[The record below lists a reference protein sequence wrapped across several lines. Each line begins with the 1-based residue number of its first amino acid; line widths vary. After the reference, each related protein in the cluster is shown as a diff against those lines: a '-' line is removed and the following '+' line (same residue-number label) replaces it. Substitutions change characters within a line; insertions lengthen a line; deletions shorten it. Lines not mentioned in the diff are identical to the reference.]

1 MMRVLSVLLAVVLLA
16 SCRSTKKIQTAI
28 AQKDTAGTVRVAPP
42 VATFDSAA
50 YMKGLLQ
57 SLDSGRIE
65 YKSFSAKIN
74 VDYRD
79 ANDKKYDLNVNVRML
94 KDSIIWMS
102 VNAILGIEGIRLIVT
117 KDSVKMLNKQD
128 KVYTARSIDYLQ
140 EVTALPLNLSVLQDL
155 IIGNPVFLDSNLI
168 SFSSNSA
175 DNTISMLSLGKWIKN
190 MVTINEKQRKL
201 LRSKLDDANITK
213 SRTADLTYGDYENK
227 NGVLFAEKRKI
238 TVVEKKKLDVGLEFK
253 QYEFNGEVSF
263 PFTIPK
269 NYKHS
274 KI

>member
-16 SCRSTKKIQTAI
+16 SCRSTKNIQTAI
-28 AQKDTAGTVRVAPP
+28 GQKDTSGAARIAPP
-42 VATFDSAA
+42 VASFDSAA
-50 YMKGLLQ
+50 YMKGLLR
-57 SLDSGRIE
+57 SMDSGRIDF
-65 YKSFSAKIN
+65 KSFSAKIN

-117 KDSVKMLNKQD
+117 EDSVKMLNKQD
-128 KVYTARSIDYLQ
+128 KVYTVRSIDYLQ
-140 EVTALPLNLSVLQDL
+140 EITALPLNLSVLQDL
-155 IIGNPVFLDSNLI
+155 IIGNPVFLDSNLV
-168 SFSSNSA
+168 SFSANGG
-175 DNTISMLSLGKWIKN
+175 DNTISLLSLGKWFKN
-190 MVTINEKQRKL
+190 LLTLNEKNKRL
-201 LRSKLDDANITK
+201 LRSKLDDADVTR
-213 SRTADLTYGDYENK
+213 SRTADLTYSGYENK

-263 PFTIPK
+263 PFSIPK
-269 NYKHS
+269 NYKRS